1 MEARPLRPLAVGEI
15 LDAGIKI
22 YRKNARTLMALT
34 AAVVLPFEILSALV
48 TLSTVHASS
57 EVSSG
62 FGRLGV
68 TGTTDRAASLGG
80 NVLVSLIGILVG
92 LFTTAVCVKAVSD
105 AYLDRPVEAAASA
118 RFALRRVGSLLWLEI
133 MLTVLLALA
142 FIALVIPGIWLYAA
156 WAVATPAL
164 LIEGVRGSR
173 ALGRSYEL
181 VHGRWWPTAGVL
193 LVANL
198 IVAVVGGAISAT
210 LVGIVLSGATRSV
223 VSTVFLSS
231 LAAAVSSILTR
242 PFQAAVTTVLYYD
255 LRVRKDGYDV
265 ELLAEQLGIAP
276 PALGASAAGPGAHPP
291 TYPPPPG
298 TPALPGAPAAIPAGM
313 GPESVGMP
321 GGPPY
326 WPPPPGWRPP
336 QPSPSPGGSL
346 PPPPSSPPAAAP
358 GETTE

>member
-1 MEARPLRPLAVGEI
+1 M
-15 LDAGIKI
+15 DAGIKI
-22 YRKNARTLMALT
+22 YRKNARTLMVLT
-34 AAVVLPFEILSALV
+34 AAVVLPFEILSAVV
-48 TLSTVHASS
+48 TLSTVRASS
-57 EVSSG
+57 EVPGG

-80 NVLVSLIGILVG
+80 DVLVSLIGILVG
-92 LFTTAVCVKAVSD
+92 LFATAVCVKAVSD
-105 AYLDRPVEAAASA
+105 AYLDRPVAAGASA
-118 RFALRRVGSLLWLEI
+118 RFALRRIGSLLWLEI
-133 MLTVLLALA
+133 MLSVLLALA
-142 FIALVIPGIWLYAA
+142 FVALVIPGIWLYAA

-173 ALGRSYEL
+173 ALGRSYDL
-181 VHGRWWPTAGVL
+181 VRGRWWTTAGVL

-210 LVGIVLSGATRSV
+210 LIGIVLSGASRSV

-231 LAAAVSSILTR
+231 LAAAISSILTR

-255 LRVRKDGYDV
+255 LRVRKEGYDV
-265 ELLAEQLGIAP
+265 ELLAEQLGIAAP
-276 PALGASAAGPGAHPP
+276 RLAAGGAPSGA
-291 TYPPPPG
+291 YPPPG
-298 TPALPGAPAAIPAGM
+298 TPALPGPPAAIPVGM
-313 GPESVGMP
+313 GPESVGLP

-336 QPSPSPGGSL
+336 QASQSPAGSFPRPPGTT
-346 PPPPSSPPAAAP
+346 PPPPSSPPPPAAAS